1 MKPSMRIHKA
11 LLDVDP
17 SEELIQVT
25 DDQMRGVAGPGADNQ
40 WDCSVYGEIAIRTD
54 EGETRADLPEAVV
67 IRIED

>member
-1 MKPSMRIHKA
+1 MKPSASICKT

-17 SEELIQVT
+17 SGELIQVT
-25 DDQMRGVAGPGADNQ
+25 DDQMRVVAGPDADNQ
-40 WDCSVYGEIAIRTD
+40 WDCSVCSEIAIRAD